1 MINFIKKYTPR
12 FIKTIIKRLRYF
24 IFNPI
29 VKIMDKSRKLNI
41 GAGSDRLPGF
51 IHIDIDPTTKP
62 DILCDI
68 EKGLPFDDNA
78 IDKIKCSH
86 TLEHINNIL
95 FVLREFYRVSKNGAK
110 IIIVVPLMDA
120 SDMTHVRFFNEHT
133 FRTLTEPY
141 YWDKPYYFVGKY
153 KELSRSFRQLST
165 CREMKVVFEI
175 IK

>member
-1 MINFIKKYTPR
+1 MFDFIKRHMPR
-12 FIKTIIKRLRYF
+12 PIKEIIKGLRYVVF
-24 IFNPI
+24 HPIIMTVNPG
-29 VKIMDKSRKLNI
+29 KRLNI
-41 GAGSDRLPGF
+41 GAGVERLPGF
-51 IHIDIDPTTKP
+51 IHIDIDPLTKP
-62 DILCDI
+62 DIVCDI

-78 IDKIKCSH
+78 IDEIKCSH

-110 IIIVVPLMDA
+110 ITIVVPLMDA

-133 FRTLTEPY
+133 FRTITEPY
-141 YWDKPYYFVGKY
+141 YWDKPHYFVGKY

-165 CREMKVVFEI
+165 CKEMKIEFEV

>member
-1 MINFIKKYTPR
+1 MFDFIKRHMPR
-12 FIKTIIKRLRYF
+12 PIKEIIKGLRYVVF
-24 IFNPI
+24 HPIIMTVNPG
-29 VKIMDKSRKLNI
+29 KRLNI
-41 GAGSDRLPGF
+41 GAGVERLPGF
-51 IHIDIDPTTKP
+51 IHIDIDPLTKP
-62 DILCDI
+62 DIVCDI

-78 IDKIKCSH
+78 IDEIKCSH

-110 IIIVVPLMDA
+110 ITIVAPLMDA

-165 CREMKVVFEI
+165 CKEMKIEFEV